1 MVFALIPYFKMPEFH
16 LGPFTLRVWGV
27 LVAAGFMLGFF
38 IAGKRSRR
46 FGLDPEIT
54 GALGMW
60 IMVFSLIFARLGH
73 CFFYKPQYYIENP
86 LEILMVWHG
95 GMSSFGG
102 FLGAVIGAAVFTYK
116 HKVSLTKY
124 GDIIAFAFIPGW
136 AVGRI
141 GCFLVHD
148 HPGSLSDFFLAVNFP
163 HGARHDMGLYE
174 SIFSFALAALFFT
187 LDRKK
192 RDEGLFLA
200 LLPLLYGIGRF
211 FLDFLRAADLADSD
225 ARYFSLTPGQ
235 WGSIVLVICGLFL
248 LLRLKNRNQQ

>member
-1 MVFALIPYFKMPEFH
+1 MVFALIPYFEMPEFH
-16 LGPFTLRVWGV
+16 LGPFTLRAWGV

-38 IAGKRSRR
+38 IADKRTRR
-46 FGLDPEIT
+46 LGLDPEKT

-60 IMVFSLIFARLGH
+60 IMVSSLIFARLGH
-73 CFFYKPQYYIENP
+73 CFFYKPLYYIENP

-102 FLGAVIGAAVFTYK
+102 FLGAVIGAVSFTYK
-116 HKVSLTKY
+116 HKVSLKQY
-124 GDIIAFAFIPGW
+124 GDVIAFAFIPGW

-148 HPGSLSDFFLAVNFP
+148 HPGRLSDFFLAVDFP
-163 HGARHDMGLYE
+163 NGPRHDMGLYE
-174 SIFSFALAALFFT
+174 SLFSFAVAALFFL
-187 LDRKK
+187 LDGKK
-192 RDEGLFLA
+192 RKEGFYLA

-225 ARYFSLTPGQ
+225 VRYSGLTPGQ
-235 WGSIVLVICGLFL
+235 WGSIMLAICGLFL
-248 LLRLKNRNQQ
+248 LLRSKNRDQQ